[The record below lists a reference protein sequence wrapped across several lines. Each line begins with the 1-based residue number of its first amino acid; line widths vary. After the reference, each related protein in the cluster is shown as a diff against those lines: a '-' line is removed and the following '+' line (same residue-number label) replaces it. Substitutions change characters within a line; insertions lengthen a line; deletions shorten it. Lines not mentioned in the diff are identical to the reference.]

1 MEIDPK
7 NTFFKRAEIHLH
19 VPEGATPKDGPS
31 AGITIVTALMSLATN
46 TAVQPNIAMTGEV
59 HILFKFLSL
68 FPFFDLIQTSL
79 PYFIS
84 FVVSLSQQIKLSGIF
99 ERKSFAGWWNQ
110 RKDNRRPKIGN
121 NLRYH
126 AKR

>member
-59 HILFKFLSL
+59 HILFKFLS
-68 FPFFDLIQTSL
+68 
-79 PYFIS
+79 
-84 FVVSLSQQIKLSGIF
+84 
-99 ERKSFAGWWNQ
+99 
-110 RKDNRRPKIGN
+110 
-121 NLRYH
+121 
-126 AKR
+126 